1 MAKKLIK
8 KAQFGKKLGKF
19 LTGPLGGAV
28 PQLIGKMMGP
38 KKPKSNSMQ
47 SRAGAQPVN
56 MSGMQQSNSDM
67 MKKGGA
73 VKKKAKMGSKITKK
87 K

>member
-1 MAKKLIK
+1 
-8 KAQFGKKLGKF
+8 
-19 LTGPLGGAV
+19 
-28 PQLIGKMMGP
+28 
-38 KKPKSNSMQ
+38 
-47 SRAGAQPVN
+47 
-56 MSGMQQSNSDM
+56 MQQSNSDM